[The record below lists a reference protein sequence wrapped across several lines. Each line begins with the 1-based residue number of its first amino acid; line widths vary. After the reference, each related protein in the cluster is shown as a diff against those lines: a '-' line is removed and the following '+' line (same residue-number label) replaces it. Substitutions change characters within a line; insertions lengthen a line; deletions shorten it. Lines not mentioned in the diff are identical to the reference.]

1 MIINS
6 NKNSKLIGYN
16 KIFLEMKNLFDN
28 NLLPNKI
35 IFSGNNGIGKC
46 TFAYHFINWVHSSS
60 EANPYDLTNFEINSE
75 NKSFQLTQNKSN
87 PNFEL
92 IDIYV
97 NGIINAI
104 AFILLSISLFD
115 RFTGRK

>member
-1 MIINS
+1 M
-6 NKNSKLIGYN
+6 KRKKFGEIG
-16 KIFLEMKNLFDN
+16 IVIAVITAILFN
-28 NLLPNKI
+28 
-35 IFSGNNGIGKC
+35 
-46 TFAYHFINWVHSSS
+46 Y
-60 EANPYDLTNFEINSE
+60 
-75 NKSFQLTQNKSN
+75 
-87 PNFEL
+87 FEL